1 MTTENNQMD
10 TTGSEENKPVNQ
22 QNASTPNSILEQRLA
37 EINARNKS
45 QQQPE
50 EAAPKEEQPE
60 MKPNLTSEAEADE
73 VEGRTEAFVE
83 TIAGTNDPAD
93 ANEAAAMQEV
103 SAPEELN
110 ASAEKDPVKQYA
122 GETDATAE
130 LEAAT
135 PELLD
140 KPSPAG
146 TAGTSATDQHH
157 DDEDEEEGEA
167 ADYSQ
172 LSLDEI
178 RQQLQTVLKSGD
190 AMKQNR
196 VINELYRHYDQR
208 FQAEREEALERFKK
222 EGGTEDDFAYN
233 TSKEHQD
240 LEKLLSAYREARYQ
254 QRQNVEEQRQRNFER
269 KEQLLSLL
277 RQLVESAE
285 TKNSSEEV
293 KKLQAEWKS
302 IGPVPA
308 GEAQAQWDSYHAL
321 LDIFYNNR
329 SMFFEMK
336 ELDRKR
342 NLDAKLHLVER
353 AEALK
358 DEQSINKAL
367 QELRHLHEEW
377 KNIGPVPNDQREPV
391 WERFIQASE
400 QVHERRRAYH
410 GERNQRESENL
421 VKKRALLER
430 LQEFANFKTERINEW
445 RDKTDEIQKLKEEWE
460 AAGLV
465 PKEHAEEVNKTFWGN
480 YKAFFQHKNQFF
492 KALDEQKMQNLRLK
506 TELCEEAESLKDST
520 DWNTTKEKLIQLQ
533 KKWKTIGRV
542 PDKHSDK
549 IWQRFRSACNEFFD
563 KKQATEQSKNA
574 ELEKL
579 SSEKLDLCDRIAE
592 KLATPNAIGSVAEY
606 EGFAAEWR
614 ALDTDTRRSSPKVE
628 EKFLALM
635 EKYLDRVPSINP
647 EERNKLLVKLQVE
660 RIKHSPDAAQKLQQR
675 EQHIRR
681 EITHLQNDI
690 QTLRTNIEF
699 FGRSKNAD
707 KLRQEY
713 EGKIADAQKRID
725 QLQHQLQAFRG

>member
-10 TTGSEENKPVNQ
+10 TTGAEANKPENQ
-22 QNASTPNSILEQRLA
+22 QNAGTPNSILEQRLA
-37 EINARNKS
+37 DINARKQS
-45 QQQPE
+45 EPQPD

-60 MKPNLTSEAEADE
+60 MKPNLTSEKEADE
-73 VEGRTEAFVE
+73 VEAITEAFAEANTDVRDTE
-83 TIAGTNDPAD
+83 TP
-93 ANEAAAMQEV
+93 EEAAMQEV
-103 SAPEELN
+103 TAPEQQA
-110 ASAEKDPVKQYA
+110 ASAEQDPVKEYA
-122 GETDATAE
+122 PEPDAGKE

-135 PELLD
+135 PDLLD
-140 KPSPAG
+140 KPTPA
-146 TAGTSATDQHH
+146 AATGAATQHH
-157 DDEDEEEGEA
+157 EEEEEEEEETV
-167 ADYSQ
+167 DYSL
-172 LSLDEI
+172 LSLDEL
-178 RQQLQTVLKSGD
+178 RQQLQTVLKGSD

-196 VINELYRHYDQR
+196 VINELHRHYDQK
-208 FQAEREEALERFKK
+208 FQAERYEALERFKQ
-222 EGGTEDDFAYN
+222 EGGTEDDFAYS

-240 LEKLLSAYREARYQ
+240 LEKLLSAYREARHQ
-254 QRQNVEEQRQRNFER
+254 QRQNVEEQRQRNLER
-269 KEQLLSLL
+269 KEQLLTQL

-285 TKNSSEEV
+285 TKNSSDEV

-308 GEAQAQWDSYHAL
+308 GEAQEQWDSYHAL

-342 NLDAKLHLVER
+342 NLDAKIHLVER

-358 DEQSINKAL
+358 EEQSINKAL

-377 KNIGPVPNDQREPV
+377 KNIGPVPNDQRDPI

-410 GERNQRESENL
+410 GERNQRELENL
-421 VKKRALLER
+421 TKKRALLER
-430 LQEFANFKTERINEW
+430 LQEYTDFKTERINEW
-445 RDKTDEIQKLKEEWE
+445 RDKTDEIQKLKEEWD

-465 PKEHAEEVNKTFWGN
+465 PKEHAEEVNKNFWGN

-520 DWNTTKEKLIQLQ
+520 DWNSTKEKLIQLQ

-549 IWQRFRSACNEFFD
+549 IWQRFRAACNEFFD
-563 KKQATEQSKNA
+563 RKQSSEQSKSA

-579 SSEKLDLCDRIAE
+579 SAEKAELCDRIAE
-592 KLATPNAIGSVAEY
+592 KLAIPTTVGSMLEY
-606 EGFAAEWR
+606 EAFVTEWR
-614 ALDTDTRRSSPKVE
+614 ALDTDKRRSSPKVE
-628 EKFLALM
+628 EKFMALI
-635 EKYLDRVPSINP
+635 EKYLERVPALSLQ
-647 EERNKLLVKLQVE
+647 ERNDLLVKLQVE
-660 RIKHSPDAAQKLQQR
+660 RIKHSPDAGQKLQQR

-713 EGKIADAQKRID
+713 EGKIADAQKRIE